1 MAETRT
7 HWKKM
12 TNTNYFG
19 SWDLEAGKDMIV
31 LIKEVRKETVQ
42 NAQGR
47 EEKPVAYLEGGLKPL
62 ILNST
67 NMKAIAK
74 ALGSP
79 YIEDWAGRKIQ
90 LYIDH
95 VPAFGEVTEAVR
107 VRDFDPE
114 VAK

>member
-1 MAETRT
+1 MART

-19 SWDLEAGKDMIV
+19 SWDLPEGKDMIV
-31 LIKEVRKETVQ
+31 RIIEIRQEMIQ

-47 EEKPVAYLEGGLKPL
+47 EEKAVAVIEGQKPL
-62 ILNST
+62 ILNTT

-74 ALGSP
+74 ALGTP
-79 YIEDWAGRKIQ
+79 YVEEWAGRKVQ
-90 LYIDH
+90 LYSEK
-95 VPAFGEVTEAVR
+95 VAAFGEITEAVR

-114 VAK
+114 AK

>member
-1 MAETRT
+1 MAKT

-19 SWDLEAGKDMIV
+19 SWDLPEGKDMIV
-31 LIKEVRKETVQ
+31 RIIEIRQEMVQ

-47 EEKPVAYLEGGLKPL
+47 EEKAVAVIEGQKPL
-62 ILNST
+62 ILNTT

-74 ALGSP
+74 ALGTP
-79 YIEDWAGRKIQ
+79 YIEEWAGRKVQ
-90 LYIDH
+90 LYTEK
-95 VPAFGEVTEAVR
+95 VAAFGEITEAVR

-114 VAK
+114 AK

>member
-1 MAETRT
+1 MAEHKT

-31 LIKEVRKETVQ
+31 LIKEVRKETIQ

-47 EEKPVAYLEGGLKPL
+47 EEKAVAYLEGGLKPL
-62 ILNST
+62 ILNTT
-67 NMKAIAK
+67 NLKAIAK

-90 LYIDH
+90 LYTEK
-95 VPAFGEVTEAVR
+95 VAAFGEITEAVR
-107 VRDFDPE
+107 VRDVDPE
-114 VAK
+114 AAA

>member
-12 TNTNYFG
+12 TTTNYFG
-19 SWDLEAGKDMIV
+19 SWDLDGRDMIV
-31 LIKEVRKETVQ
+31 RILEVKQEVIT
-42 NAQGR
+42 NTQGR
-47 EEKPVAYLEGGLKPL
+47 EEKPVAYLDGGLKPL
-62 ILNST
+62 ILNAT

-79 YIEDWAGRKIQ
+79 YIEDWIGRKIQ
-90 LYIDH
+90 LYTEK
-95 VPAFGEVTEAVR
+95 VPAFGEITEAVR

-114 VAK
+114 VAS

>member
-19 SWDLEAGKDMIV
+19 SWDLENGKDMIV
-31 LIKEVRKETVQ
+31 RITEVKQEMIQ

-47 EEKPVAYLEGGLKPL
+47 EEKAVAYLDGGLKPL
-62 ILNST
+62 ILNTT
-67 NMKAIAK
+67 NMKSIAK
-74 ALGSP
+74 ALSSP

-90 LYIDH
+90 LYAEK
-95 VPAFGEVTEAVR
+95 VAAFGEITEAVR

-114 VAK
+114 AK

>member
-1 MAETRT
+1 MAEHKT

-31 LIKEVRKETVQ
+31 LIKLVRKEIVQ

-79 YIEDWAGRKIQ
+79 YVEDWAGRKIQ

>member
-19 SWDLEAGKDMIV
+19 SWDLSGKDMIV
-31 LIKEVRKETVQ
+31 RITEVRQEMIQ

-47 EEKPVAYLEGGLKPL
+47 EEKAVAYLDGGLKPL
-62 ILNST
+62 ILNTT
-67 NMKAIAK
+67 NMKSIAK

-90 LYIDH
+90 LYAEK
-95 VPAFGEVTEAVR
+95 VAAFGEITEAVR

-114 VAK
+114 AN

>member
-19 SWDLEAGKDMIV
+19 SWDLENGKDMIV
-31 LIKEVRKETVQ
+31 RITEVKQEMIQ

-47 EEKPVAYLEGGLKPL
+47 EEKAVAYLDGGLKPL
-62 ILNST
+62 ILNTT
-67 NMKAIAK
+67 NMKSIAK

-79 YIEDWAGRKIQ
+79 YIEDWSGRKIQ
-90 LYIDH
+90 LYAEK
-95 VPAFGEVTEAVR
+95 VAAFGEITEAVR

-114 VAK
+114 AK